1 MVTDTLDFKDGR
13 PHQRN
18 NLKTDSLVNR
28 LLNLTISGTEKP
40 ELKTESAFWEGTNT
54 SSTGGQILHF
64 TDGGKPNCRPW
75 PKILFLLTFHAAM
88 QFFPVLS

>member
-40 ELKTESAFWEGTNT
+40 ELKTESAFWDKHMD
-54 SSTGGQILHF
+54 STGGQILDF
-64 TDGGKPNCRPW
+64 TDGGRSLIVARGLKYFSC
-75 PKILFLLTFHAAM
+75 
-88 QFFPVLS
+88 

>member
-40 ELKTESAFWEGTNT
+40 ELKTESAFWDKHMD
-54 SSTGGQILHF
+54 STGGQILDF

-75 PKILFLLTFHAAM
+75 PKILFLLTFHSVM

>member
-54 SSTGGQILHF
+54 SSTGGQILDF
-64 TDGGKPNCRPW
+64 TDGGRSLIVARGLKYFSC
-75 PKILFLLTFHAAM
+75 
-88 QFFPVLS
+88 